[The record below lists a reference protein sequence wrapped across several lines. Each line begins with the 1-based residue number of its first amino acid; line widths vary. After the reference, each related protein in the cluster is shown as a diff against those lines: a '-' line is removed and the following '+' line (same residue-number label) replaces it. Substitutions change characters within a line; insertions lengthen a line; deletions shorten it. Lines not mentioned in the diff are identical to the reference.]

1 MSIEFIILSWYTL
14 SVGIICYQESKVGWP
29 QVPYRKLIPFLLYHM
44 VISTIQLLYVIPL
57 WFIMSRVT
65 HRRFV
70 WNQVAWNF
78 GILLPIWWGPIKWKG
93 LKYVVPSRQAIWL
106 GNHQSVLDTAI
117 MTLLPCQTDMVGT
130 SKDSI
135 KYIPGGGLMA
145 LMCGT
150 IFVEKGSP
158 TIRCDFRRECM
169 EALSNGLS
177 LNIFP
182 QGTRRHIS
190 AGVLPLKRGAFEIA
204 HEMNVHLQPYTIVY
218 NIGKDIVVTIH
229 PPVEVVGREIDDTL
243 NDVYRIF
250 S

>member
-1 MSIEFIILSWYTL
+1 
-14 SVGIICYQESKVGWP
+14 
-29 QVPYRKLIPFLLYHM
+29 
-44 VISTIQLLYVIPL
+44 
-57 WFIMSRVT
+57 VT

-78 GILLPIWWGPIKWKG
+78 GTLLPIWWGPIKWKG
-93 LKYVVPSRQAIWL
+93 LEYVEAPRQAIWV

-135 KYIPGGGLMA
+135 KYLPGGGLMA
-145 LMCGT
+145 LLCGT
-150 IFVEKGSP
+150 ILVKRDSP
-158 TIRCDFRRECM
+158 TIIHDFHRECM
-169 EALSNGLS
+169 ESLSEGVS

-190 AGVLPLKRGAFEIA
+190 SGVLPLKRGAFHIA
-204 HEMNVHLQPYTIVY
+204 HEMNVPLQPYTIVY
-218 NIGKDIVVTIH
+218 NIGRDIVVTIH
-229 PPVEVVGREIDDTL
+229 PPVEVVGRGIDDTL
-243 NDVYRIF
+243 DDVGRIF